1 MYKVDCMYKVC
12 PPDWKMAGD
21 VATQNTKLYTYAL
34 STESLA
40 AGSNV
45 TRRIQ
50 RLYLYI

>member
-34 STESLA
+34 IEIRS
-40 AGSNV
+40 
-45 TRRIQ
+45 
-50 RLYLYI
+50 